1 MEPLLSLPHASGL
14 YLGAAAELLPRL
26 LPEGRV
32 AVVSDAAI
40 DRLHPELLAPYDKIL
55 IGQGETIKT
64 LRTVEQIHRRLI
76 EIGADR
82 STFVLGVGGGI
93 VTDVAGFAASTYM
106 RGVPF
111 GFVPTTLLAQVDASV
126 GGKNGVNVG
135 GYKNM
140 AGTLPPPRLVIC
152 DPSLL
157 ATLPVR
163 EFRAGLAE
171 AVKAAVIGDAALFGL
186 LEQSSFEEL
195 RSDPKRLEQVIEAAI
210 RVKAAIVGRDE
221 RETGERRLLNL
232 GHTLA
237 HAIEKCSSQ
246 LNHGEAVAVGLRMM
260 AAAAV
265 RLGELSPA
273 DDERIGQ
280 LLERLGFVTT
290 PPVAVE
296 RLLKEIGKDKK
307 SDGAQLHAVLP
318 LAIGRCEVRTVEKEQ
333 LKKWLI

>member
-1 MEPLLSLPHASGL
+1 MQPSFVIGSASRIYIGPVN
-14 YLGAAAELLPRL
+14 EI
-26 LPEGRV
+26 LPEVLPKNRV
-32 AVVSDAAI
+32 AAISDAAI
-40 DRLHPELLAPYDKIL
+40 DRLHPELLASCETVLVGK
-55 IGQGETIKT
+55 GESIKT
-64 LRTVEQIHRRLI
+64 LQTIETVCRKFLEAGI
-76 EIGADR
+76 DR
-82 STFVLGVGGGI
+82 STFVLGIGGGI
-93 VTDVAGFAASTYM
+93 VTDITGFAASTYM

-140 AGTLPPPRLVIC
+140 AGTFTQPRFVIC

-273 DDERIGQ
+273 DDERIGR

-318 LAIGRCEVRTVEKEQ
+318 LAIGRCEVRTVEKAQ